1 MPKKDVNDSIL
12 GMLSTA
18 GSNTRPV
25 RNMSQLSTAAGATPN
40 SETPVEP
47 LPTQRDGL
55 SPGPDPDPR
64 LNAGVVVAE
73 PAVTAEAQPE
83 VHAQQSQRQ
92 IGSAR
97 KLSDQASVPRTLR
110 LRPATANELRDA
122 WLEAKRDDVLLTAQD
137 FASDLLE
144 EMLKLRRRRTRA
156 AS

>member
-40 SETPVEP
+40 SETPAEP

-55 SPGPDPDPR
+55 SPDPDPR

>member
-73 PAVTAEAQPE
+73 
-83 VHAQQSQRQ
+83 
-92 IGSAR
+92 
-97 KLSDQASVPRTLR
+97 
-110 LRPATANELRDA
+110 
-122 WLEAKRDDVLLTAQD
+122 
-137 FASDLLE
+137 
-144 EMLKLRRRRTRA
+144 
-156 AS
+156 